1 MDISSNIIYKSDD
14 DLNQGLDSAV
24 QKYFDI
30 SRHYLNF
37 DPLSLR
43 DFQTFLKNCNK
54 FFHYKFPENINE
66 YFFRL
71 EEAPLIWICDSPL
84 NKYIKDF
91 YVHNFPILNG
101 VDQYKGVREIYN
113 KWLTNK
119 YDDQKKYFA
128 TSIIDF
134 VENYNSRSNFL
145 SNILAGIVL
154 LYDKDIFNPQRSIEL
169 FDKSKE
175 IIGKIKLTESAKKEL
190 RYLVTLFSGYSYIIQ
205 KENEFARDTFEDAL
219 RLKSSGISAKFNL
232 ALADT
237 RLQNFE
243 RIEEYIKEIYS
254 YDYERINF
262 AIENL
267 SFNLFAYY
275 IENAVFNNLFY
286 YPEFSHF
293 NESIESFLSLIR
305 VSNEPI
311 IKVLTNKFELFN
323 IAVDKE
329 TLTEE
334 TRKIIFFIEKAIK
347 KYGDS
352 DNIYYLNT
360 AEKLKNLFIK
370 TVRKI
375 IENAKNKYY
384 SKIEEI
390 VSPINM
396 EISSKT
402 AVIEEL
408 TQELEKQKLEIKIKL
423 DAGIKAIEKKTA
435 DDIRALEEGIENL
448 SLKPKLNPQIA
459 FKHAMIYNIILSFIV
474 FLMGGC
480 AGYSN
485 NFVHDVSELKNL
497 ISISLVTGIKWGVIT
512 FLVGII
518 VSAFSA
524 GFAILERSNRRQQL
538 LHNISRLKNDKEY
551 KINYFKK
558 DIAQKEATLI
568 KNFNIPIGENK
579 DRIDMLKKQLEAKV
593 SEMKEQADKM
603 ITEEIKPFEF
613 LLDEDNTD
621 KKSKNNVKIINSK

>member
-1 MDISSNIIYKSDD
+1 MDISSNIVYKSDN

-43 DFQTFLKNCNK
+43 DFQTFLKACNK

-91 YVHNFPILNG
+91 YGHNFPILNG

-119 YDDQKKYFA
+119 YDEQKKYFA

-175 IIGKIKLTESAKKEL
+175 IIGKIKLTENAKEEL

-232 ALADT
+232 ALADV
-237 RLQNFE
+237 RHQNFD
-243 RIEEYIKEIYS
+243 RIEEHIKEIYS

-267 SFNLFAYY
+267 SFNLYAYF

-286 YPEFSHF
+286 YPEFSYL
-293 NESIESFLSLIR
+293 NEKIEGFLSLIR

-323 IAVDKE
+323 VAVDKE
-329 TLTEE
+329 TLAEE

-352 DNIYYLNT
+352 DNIYFINT

-370 TVRKI
+370 TIRKI

-384 SKIEEI
+384 GEIEEV
-390 VSPINM
+390 VSPINI

-402 AVIEEL
+402 AIIEEL
-408 TQELEKQKLEIKIKL
+408 TQELEKQKLELKKKL
-423 DAGIKAIEKKTA
+423 DAGIKSIDKKTS
-435 DDIRALEEGIENL
+435 DDIRALEIDIENL
-448 SLKPKLNPQIA
+448 PLKPKLNPQIA
-459 FKHAMIYNIILSFIV
+459 FKRSMIYNIILSFIV

-485 NFVHDVSELKNL
+485 NFVHDISELKNL
-497 ISISLVTGIKWGVIT
+497 ISISLITGIKWGVIT

-524 GFAILERSNRRQQL
+524 GFTILERSNRRQQL

-551 KINYFKK
+551 KMNHFKK
-558 DIAQKEATLI
+558 DIAQKEAILI
-568 KNFNIPIGENK
+568 KNFNTPIDENK
-579 DRIDMLKKQLEAKV
+579 DRIDMLKKQRETKI
-593 SEMKEQADKM
+593 SEMKEQADKL
-603 ITEEIKPFEF
+603 ISEEIKPYTF
-613 LLDEDNTD
+613 LLDEEKFD
-621 KKSKNNVKIINSK
+621 KE